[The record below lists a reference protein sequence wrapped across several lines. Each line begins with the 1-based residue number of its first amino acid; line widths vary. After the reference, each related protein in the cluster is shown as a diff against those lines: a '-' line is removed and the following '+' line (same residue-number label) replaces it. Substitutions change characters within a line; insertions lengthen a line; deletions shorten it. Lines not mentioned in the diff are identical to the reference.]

1 MTASAQRAAEPSME
15 EILASIRR
23 IIADDKSRTRIG
35 PAKLVSVSE
44 PLAEKPVAEAP
55 AAEFHRSDD
64 EPARL
69 PVDEAQTFGEGREAF
84 SVAAPPESE
93 GAQLAELEAPASL
106 PEKSASLVEESP
118 SAKASPSLNLF
129 GGINPL
135 RPIPHDA
142 HDLSMPAPGEA
153 STRAETQEA
162 QSLPAQSLP
171 AQSLPPQSLPAQS
184 LPDDSIGAA
193 PEPLGEIESAQAWE
207 ADAPLSPAPS
217 PQPEIARQR
226 AQPEVFPDLS
236 SPSPRLAQACA
247 DEREAAQMAGLAGP
261 RPQSRRQEAA
271 AILSN
276 EADRAVTRAFGDLN
290 RGVLSQNVRSLE
302 DVVQEMLRPM
312 LKAWLDDNLPRI
324 VERLV
329 RMEIERVARGR
340 PE

>member
-44 PLAEKPVAEAP
+44 PPAEKPVAAAP
-55 AAEFHRSDD
+55 AAEFHRPDT
-64 EPARL
+64 EPARA

-84 SVAAPPESE
+84 SVAAPPEGE
-93 GAQLAELEAPASL
+93 GARLAELEAPPSL
-106 PEKSASLVEESP
+106 PEKSASLVEESS
-118 SAKASPSLNLF
+118 SAIPSPSLNLF

-142 HDLSMPAPGEA
+142 HALSMPAPGEA
-153 STRAETQEA
+153 SRRAETQGA
-162 QSLPAQSLP
+162 RSLPAQSLP
-171 AQSLPPQSLPAQS
+171 AQSLP
-184 LPDDSIGAA
+184 DDSIEAA
-193 PEPLGEIESAQAWE
+193 PEPLGEIESAQTWD
-207 ADAPLSPAPS
+207 ADAPLSRAPS

-226 AQPEVFPDLS
+226 PQPEVFPDLS

-247 DEREAAQMAGLAGP
+247 DEREAAQIGGLAGP

-271 AILSN
+271 SILSN

-312 LKAWLDDNLPRI
+312 LKAWLDDNLHRI

>member
-1 MTASAQRAAEPSME
+1 
-15 EILASIRR
+15 
-23 IIADDKSRTRIG
+23 
-35 PAKLVSVSE
+35 
-44 PLAEKPVAEAP
+44 
-55 AAEFHRSDD
+55 
-64 EPARL
+64 
-69 PVDEAQTFGEGREAF
+69 
-84 SVAAPPESE
+84 
-93 GAQLAELEAPASL
+93 
-106 PEKSASLVEESP
+106 
-118 SAKASPSLNLF
+118 
-129 GGINPL
+129 
-135 RPIPHDA
+135 
-142 HDLSMPAPGEA
+142 
-153 STRAETQEA
+153 
-162 QSLPAQSLP
+162 
-171 AQSLPPQSLPAQS
+171 
-184 LPDDSIGAA
+184 
-193 PEPLGEIESAQAWE
+193 
-207 ADAPLSPAPS
+207 LSPAPS

-247 DEREAAQMAGLAGP
+247 DEREAAQIAGLAGP

>member
-55 AAEFHRSDD
+55 AAELDKAD
-64 EPARL
+64 AEPARA

-93 GAQLAELEAPASL
+93 RAQLAELEAPAPL

-118 SAKASPSLNLF
+118 PAKTSPSLNLF

-142 HDLSMPAPGEA
+142 HALSMPAPSEA
-153 STRAETQEA
+153 STRAETQGA

-171 AQSLPPQSLPAQS
+171 E
-184 LPDDSIGAA
+184 DSIEAA
-193 PEPLGEIESAQAWE
+193 PEPLGEIESAQAWD

-247 DEREAAQMAGLAGP
+247 DEREAAEVAGLAGP

-324 VERLV
+324 VEHLV
-329 RMEIERVARGR
+329 RTEIERVARGR

>member
-1 MTASAQRAAEPSME
+1 MPTA
-15 EILASIRR
+15 
-23 IIADDKSRTRIG
+23 
-35 PAKLVSVSE
+35 
-44 PLAEKPVAEAP
+44 
-55 AAEFHRSDD
+55 
-64 EPARL
+64 
-69 PVDEAQTFGEGREAF
+69 
-84 SVAAPPESE
+84 
-93 GAQLAELEAPASL
+93 
-106 PEKSASLVEESP
+106 
-118 SAKASPSLNLF
+118 
-129 GGINPL
+129 
-135 RPIPHDA
+135 
-142 HDLSMPAPGEA
+142 GEA
-153 STRAETQEA
+153 SRRAETQEA

-171 AQSLPPQSLPAQS
+171 AQSLPAQSVPPQSLPAQS
-184 LPDDSIGAA
+184 LPDDSIEVA
-193 PEPLGEIESAQAWE
+193 PEPLGEIETAQAWD

-247 DEREAAQMAGLAGP
+247 DEREAAEVAGLAGP

-276 EADRAVTRAFGDLN
+276 EADRAVARAFGDLN

>member
-1 MTASAQRAAEPSME
+1 ME

-44 PLAEKPVAEAP
+44 PPTEKPVAEAP
-55 AAEFHRSDD
+55 AAELDQAD
-64 EPARL
+64 AEPAHA

-84 SVAAPPESE
+84 SVAAPPGGE

-142 HDLSMPAPGEA
+142 HALSMPAAGEA
-153 STRAETQEA
+153 SRRAETQGA
-162 QSLPAQSLP
+162 RSLPAQSLP
-171 AQSLPPQSLPAQS
+171 AQSLPPQSLPPQS
-184 LPDDSIGAA
+184 LPDDSIEVA
-193 PEPLGEIESAQAWE
+193 PEPLGEIDNAQAWDAE
-207 ADAPLSPAPS
+207 APLSPAPS

-247 DEREAAQMAGLAGP
+247 DEREAAEVAGLAGP

>member
-44 PLAEKPVAEAP
+44 PPTEKPVAEAP
-55 AAEFHRSDD
+55 AAEFDRADA
-64 EPARL
+64 EPARA

-84 SVAAPPESE
+84 SVAAPPEGE
-93 GAQLAELEAPASL
+93 GARLAELEAPASL
-106 PEKSASLVEESP
+106 PEKSASLVEESL
-118 SAKASPSLNLF
+118 SAKASPSFNLF

-142 HDLSMPAPGEA
+142 HALSMPTAGEA
-153 STRAETQEA
+153 SRRAETQGA
-162 QSLPAQSLP
+162 RSLPAQSLP
-171 AQSLPPQSLPAQS
+171 E
-184 LPDDSIGAA
+184 DSIEGA
-193 PEPLGEIESAQAWE
+193 PEPLDEIETAQAWDAE
-207 ADAPLSPAPS
+207 APLSPAPS

-247 DEREAAQMAGLAGP
+247 DEREAAEVAGLAGP

>member
-1 MTASAQRAAEPSME
+1 
-15 EILASIRR
+15 
-23 IIADDKSRTRIG
+23 
-35 PAKLVSVSE
+35 
-44 PLAEKPVAEAP
+44 
-55 AAEFHRSDD
+55 
-64 EPARL
+64 
-69 PVDEAQTFGEGREAF
+69 
-84 SVAAPPESE
+84 
-93 GAQLAELEAPASL
+93 
-106 PEKSASLVEESP
+106 
-118 SAKASPSLNLF
+118 
-129 GGINPL
+129 
-135 RPIPHDA
+135 
-142 HDLSMPAPGEA
+142 
-153 STRAETQEA
+153 
-162 QSLPAQSLP
+162 LPAQSLP
-171 AQSLPPQSLPAQS
+171 E
-184 LPDDSIGAA
+184 DSIEAA
-193 PEPLGEIESAQAWE
+193 PEPLGEIESAQAWDAE
-207 ADAPLSPAPS
+207 APLSPAPS

-247 DEREAAQMAGLAGP
+247 DEREAAEVAGLAGP

-276 EADRAVTRAFGDLN
+276 ETDRAVTRAFGDLN

>member
-44 PLAEKPVAEAP
+44 PPAEKPVAEAP
-55 AAEFHRSDD
+55 AAEFHRPDT
-64 EPARL
+64 EPARA

-84 SVAAPPESE
+84 SVAAPPEGE
-93 GAQLAELEAPASL
+93 GAGLAELEAPASL
-106 PEKSASLVEESP
+106 PEKSASLVEESQ
-118 SAKASPSLNLF
+118 SAIASPSLNLF

-142 HDLSMPAPGEA
+142 HALSMPAPGEA
-153 STRAETQEA
+153 SRRAETQGA
-162 QSLPAQSLP
+162 RSLPAQSLPTQSLPAQSLP
-171 AQSLPPQSLPAQS
+171 AQSLP
-184 LPDDSIGAA
+184 DDSIEAA
-193 PEPLGEIESAQAWE
+193 LEPLGEIESAQAWD
-207 ADAPLSPAPS
+207 ADAPLSRAPS
-217 PQPEIARQR
+217 PQPEIVRQR
-226 AQPEVFPDLS
+226 ATEVFPDLS

-247 DEREAAQMAGLAGP
+247 DEREAAEMGGLAGP

-302 DVVQEMLRPM
+302 DVVKEMLRPM

>member
-44 PLAEKPVAEAP
+44 PPAEKPVAAAP
-55 AAEFHRSDD
+55 AAEFHRPDT
-64 EPARL
+64 EPARAPL
-69 PVDEAQTFGEGREAF
+69 DEAQTFGEGREAF
-84 SVAAPPESE
+84 SVAAPPEGE
-93 GAQLAELEAPASL
+93 GARLAELEAPASL

-118 SAKASPSLNLF
+118 SAIASPSLNLF

-142 HDLSMPAPGEA
+142 HALSMPAPGEA
-153 STRAETQEA
+153 SRRAETQGA
-162 QSLPAQSLP
+162 R
-171 AQSLPPQSLPAQS
+171 SLPAQS
-184 LPDDSIGAA
+184 LPDDSIEAA
-193 PEPLGEIESAQAWE
+193 PEPLGEIESAQAWD
-207 ADAPLSPAPS
+207 ADAPLSRAPS

-247 DEREAAQMAGLAGP
+247 DEREAAEMGGLAGP

-302 DVVQEMLRPM
+302 DVVKEMLRPM

>member
-44 PLAEKPVAEAP
+44 PPTEKPVAEAP
-55 AAEFHRSDD
+55 AAEFDRADA
-64 EPARL
+64 EPARA

-84 SVAAPPESE
+84 SVAAPPEGE
-93 GAQLAELEAPASL
+93 GARLAELEAPASL
-106 PEKSASLVEESP
+106 PEKSASLVEESL
-118 SAKASPSLNLF
+118 SAKASPSFNLL
-129 GGINPL
+129 GAINPL

-142 HDLSMPAPGEA
+142 HALSMPAPGEA
-153 STRAETQEA
+153 SRRAESQA
-162 QSLPAQSLP
+162 QSFPAQSFPAQSLP
-171 AQSLPPQSLPAQS
+171 SQSS
-184 LPDDSIGAA
+184 PDDGVESA
-193 PEPLGEIESAQAWE
+193 PEPSDEIDNAQAWDAE
-207 ADAPLSPAPS
+207 APLSPAPS

-247 DEREAAQMAGLAGP
+247 DEREAAQIGGLAGP

-271 AILSN
+271 SILSN

>member
-44 PLAEKPVAEAP
+44 TPAEKPVAEPP
-55 AAEFHRSDD
+55 AAEFDQPD
-64 EPARL
+64 AEPARA

-84 SVAAPPESE
+84 SVAAPPEGE
-93 GAQLAELEAPASL
+93 GAQPAELEAPAPL
-106 PEKSASLVEESP
+106 AEKPASLVEGSP
-118 SAKASPSLNLF
+118 SAKASPSFNLF

-142 HDLSMPAPGEA
+142 HALSMPASGEA
-153 STRAETQEA
+153 SRRAETQA
-162 QSLPAQSLP
+162 PQSLPER
-171 AQSLPPQSLPAQS
+171 SLPAQS
-184 LPDDSIGAA
+184 LPDDSIETA
-193 PEPLGEIESAQAWE
+193 PEPLGEIESAQAWD
-207 ADAPLSPAPS
+207 ADAPLSRAPS

-226 AQPEVFPDLS
+226 AHPEVFPDLS

-247 DEREAAQMAGLAGP
+247 DEREAAQVAGLAGP

-276 EADRAVTRAFGDLN
+276 EADMAVTRAFGDLN
-290 RGVLSQNVRSLE
+290 RGVLSQNARSLE
-302 DVVQEMLRPM
+302 DVVKEMLRPM

-329 RMEIERVARGR
+329 RTEIERVARGR
-340 PE
+340 AE